1 MVETG
6 VEETVADRE
15 LFENPGGELI
25 IVSFSIEGGLK
36 MLREESF
43 RRDLLGVSVRLNGS
57 VFGVVVEEGVQVD
70 DKLRHFFFAGD
81 QFSLFPWVELT
92 PVDIPLTSDC
102 GGVSK
107 ANQGRGVIDFPLGG
121 VEW

>member
-1 MVETG
+1 MRLKIMDNGKGNLQPKSKSSSPSAQFIVEEEWRGSRTSFRGRTSVLPEVIILVETG

-43 RRDLLGVSVRLNGS
+43 RRDLLCN
-57 VFGVVVEEGVQVD
+57 
-70 DKLRHFFFAGD
+70 
-81 QFSLFPWVELT
+81 
-92 PVDIPLTSDC
+92 
-102 GGVSK
+102 
-107 ANQGRGVIDFPLGG
+107 
-121 VEW
+121 